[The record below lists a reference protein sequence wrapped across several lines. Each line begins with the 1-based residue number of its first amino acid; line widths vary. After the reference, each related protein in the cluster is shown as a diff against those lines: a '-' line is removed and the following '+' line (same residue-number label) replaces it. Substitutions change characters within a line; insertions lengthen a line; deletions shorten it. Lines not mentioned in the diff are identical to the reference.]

1 MSNLTVGRGLTG
13 VRGDSP
19 SDVIFRFGSYVLGE
33 QHRKQRKMLNPVFSP
48 QHLRSITP
56 IFFNV
61 AHKVGTFII
70 NQSYTFSH
78 HTDVRWNR
86 GANRRLSGDCQRN

>member
-1 MSNLTVGRGLTG
+1 MDVEYLIRMSNLTVGRGLTG
-13 VRGDSP
+13 VRGS
-19 SDVIFRFGSYVLGE
+19 SLQAHRLSYIVAHILYTGE

-61 AHKVGTFII
+61 AHKASSIYGTLI
-70 NQSYTFSH
+70 
-78 HTDVRWNR
+78 
-86 GANRRLSGDCQRN
+86 